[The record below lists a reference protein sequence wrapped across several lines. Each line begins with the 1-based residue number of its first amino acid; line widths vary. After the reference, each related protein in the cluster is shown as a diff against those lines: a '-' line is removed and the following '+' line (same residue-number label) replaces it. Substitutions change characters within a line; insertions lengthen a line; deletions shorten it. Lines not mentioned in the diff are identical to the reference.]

1 MKSVAIIGAGV
12 SGLVCA
18 SLLHDRAHITLY
30 EASDRL
36 GGHSNTVDV
45 RVEGCA
51 LAVDTGFIVFNERNY
66 PSFTRILRRLG
77 VATRETTMSFSL
89 RCERTGLEYGGGSLR
104 GLFAQRRRLF
114 SPSHWAMLRDIR
126 RFGTRMREA
135 ARDADET
142 AELGEHLRRGGYSR
156 AFVERFLL
164 PMAGAIWSAPPERM
178 ERFPLRAFVSF
189 FDNHGM
195 LEPWRAPRWR
205 TVVGGSRRYVERL
218 SEPFRDRTLLSSPV
232 RRVVRERAGVAVTTQ
247 QGDTRRYDDAILAV
261 HSDQA
266 LRMLADADEA
276 EASLLAAIP
285 YQRNVATLHTDAG
298 ALPRR
303 RSAWAGWNAL
313 RPAEPQGA
321 ARVTYLMNLL
331 QGLPVRTPICVT
343 LNDPGTIDPSRII
356 RTIEY
361 DHPVY
366 SAAAMAAQRRLS
378 HVSGRRGVHFCGAW
392 CGFGFHEDGVRSAL
406 RVCAQ
411 LGAGLDADEERP
423 PAVSCDAPRAPIGQP
438 L

>member
-18 SLLHDRAHITLY
+18 SLLRDRALVTLY
-30 EASDRL
+30 EAADRL

-45 RVEGCA
+45 RVDGRT
-51 LAVDTGFIVFNERNY
+51 LPVDTGFIVFNERNY
-66 PSFTRILRRLG
+66 PNFTRILRRLG
-77 VATRETTMSFSL
+77 VATRATTMSFSL

-104 GLFAQRRRLF
+104 GLFAQRRRLV

-126 RFGTRMREA
+126 RFGARMREA
-135 ARDADET
+135 AQSADET
-142 AELGEHLRRGGYSR
+142 ATLGEHLRRTGYSR

-164 PMAGAIWSAPPERM
+164 PMASAIWSAPPEGM
-178 ERFPLRAFVSF
+178 EAFPLRSFVAF

-205 TVVGGSRRYVERL
+205 TVVGGSREYVDRL

-232 RRVVRERAGVAVTTQ
+232 WRVVRDRAGVAVTTE
-247 QGDTRRYDDAILAV
+247 QGDTRRYDEAILAV

-276 EASLLAAIP
+276 EASLLATIP

-313 RPAEPQGA
+313 RPSEPQEA

-331 QGLPVRTPICVT
+331 QGLPVETPVCVT

-356 RTIEY
+356 RTIDY
-361 DHPVY
+361 AHPVY
-366 SAAAMAAQRRLS
+366 SAGAIAAQRRLP

-392 CGFGFHEDGVRSAL
+392 CGYGFHEDGVRSAL
-406 RVCAQ
+406 RVCARF
-411 LGAGLDADEERP
+411 GATPDEDE
-423 PAVSCDAPRAPIGQP
+423 DRALASSGAARRSSIGQP